1 MDRMEIQVVI
11 GILVV
16 AGAII
21 AYILGVVMPRKH
33 QSRKLQKEFGPE
45 YDRTIG
51 RFKDRARAEADL
63 KERKERVSN
72 LQFRR
77 LSEAERA
84 RYMIDWERIQA
95 RFVDEPAASIREAN
109 TLVAEVMLARGY
121 PVRDFETQA
130 SDLSVSYPVLAENYR
145 LAHAIYLRNEQG
157 HSNTEELRQAVV
169 FYRGI
174 FSELLEEVPLRR
186 IA

>member
-1 MDRMEIQVVI
+1 MDRIEIQWVV

-21 AYILGVVMPRKH
+21 AYILGVVLPRAR
-33 QSRKLQKEFGPE
+33 SRKLQKEFGPE

-51 RFKDRARAEADL
+51 RFGDRTRAEADL

-72 LQFRR
+72 LQLRS
-77 LSEAERA
+77 LAEAERA
-84 RYMIDWERIQA
+84 RYMMEWERIQA

-109 TLVAEVMLARGY
+109 TLVADVMHARGY
-121 PVRDFETQA
+121 PVRDFDTRA
-130 SDLSVSYPVLAENYR
+130 SDLSVSNPALAENYR

-157 HSNTEELRQAVV
+157 HANTEELRQAVV

-174 FSELLEEVPLRR
+174 FSELLEEVPIRR